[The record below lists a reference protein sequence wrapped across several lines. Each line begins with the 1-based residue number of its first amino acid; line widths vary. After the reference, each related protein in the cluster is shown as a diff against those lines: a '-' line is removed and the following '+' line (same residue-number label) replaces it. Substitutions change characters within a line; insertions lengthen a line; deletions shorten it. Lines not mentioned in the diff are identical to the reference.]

1 MVKKRAILML
11 LIGLLAALCI
21 GARADG
27 NTFAISSPNNILFE
41 GDTLQLELTRTGLA
55 ESGEISWVSASEKVA
70 VVDENGLVTALAPGN
85 CRINAIC
92 KSEGKTF
99 NASVNLQVKR
109 KVTSIALNE
118 QRLTILQKDNPMLSG
133 VLKAET
139 DHPVLLLS
147 RGASAGLSFTVEP
160 KDAGSKQVVLSS
172 SDESILK
179 IKGNTIQGLS
189 TGECDLTAASDL
201 NPEISVTYHVLVF
214 EMVKSVKISAPVKSI
229 GAGETLQLT
238 AAVTPSDATFPAV
251 TWSSGNEKFAAVNEN
266 GVVSG
271 LARGNVSIKA
281 QTVDGSGRS
290 ASLTVTIAQ
299 LPEKLELNEE
309 STTVAVGYRKN
320 LKAVISPAS
329 TNDKK
334 VNWASSDES
343 ICTVNNFG
351 MLIPVKAGTCTVTC
365 SAQAKP
371 EVQAACTVV
380 VTQPITK
387 ITFSEKKT
395 SVRVGDEL
403 QLKWTVEPDD
413 VTDPSLVFTSNNQ
426 KVATVDENGVVHPV
440 KAGQATITARANDG
454 SRRTAGII
462 VQVIQPVLG
471 VHMESDSVRVG
482 VGERTTLKVVLEPA
496 DATNHNMIWTVADSD
511 YATITGTNNKPVVR
525 GVRWGST
532 TVHGVTEDG
541 GFETDCTIDVGNYN
555 RALKI
560 TSVKVKGNEVKL
572 SIKNLSNMNITSLW
586 GEISVTDLGG
596 GECPTTKDGQSSFT
610 YRYYHPLAEGESTH
624 HGQFQFVNYS
634 RPSVPIGSAT
644 VVIKGYETDTG
655 FSWKIHN
662 PGRTAV
668 TWYDPNY
675 YDEPDL

>member
-1 MVKKRAILML
+1 MVKKKVILML
-11 LIGLLAALCI
+11 LISLLAALCI
-21 GARADG
+21 GARADS
-27 NTFAISSPNNILFE
+27 NTFAISSQNNILFE

-55 ESGEISWVSASEKVA
+55 EGGEITWTSAVQKVA
-70 VVDENGLVTALAPGN
+70 IVDENGLVTAVAPGN
-85 CRINAIC
+85 CRINATC

-99 NASVNLQVKR
+99 NAFINLQVKR

-118 QRLTILQKDNPMLSG
+118 QRLTILQKDDPMLSG

-139 DHPVLLLS
+139 DHPVLLLA
-147 RGASAGLSFTVEP
+147 RGTSVSLNFTVEP
-160 KDAGSKQVVLSS
+160 KDASSKQVILSS
-172 SDESILK
+172 SDESVLK
-179 IKGNTIQGLS
+179 VKGNSIQGLI
-189 TGECDLTAASDL
+189 TGECDLTAASDQ

-214 EMVKSVKISAPVKSI
+214 EMVKSVQISAPAKSI

-238 AAVTPSDATFPAV
+238 AAVIPSDATFPAV
-251 TWSSGNEKFAAVNEN
+251 TWSVANEKFATVDEN

-271 LARGNVSIKA
+271 LAKGNVAVKA
-281 QTVDGSGRS
+281 QAVDGSNRN
-290 ASLTVTIAQ
+290 ATLTINIAQ
-299 LPEKLELNEE
+299 LPEELALNEE
-309 STTVAVGYRKN
+309 TTTVAVGFRKN
-320 LKAVISPAS
+320 LKAVVSPAS

-334 VNWASSDES
+334 VSWSSSDEN

-371 EVQAACTVV
+371 DVKAVCTVV

-387 ITFSEKKT
+387 IIFSDKKT

-440 KAGQATITARANDG
+440 KAGQTTITARANDG
-454 SRRTAGII
+454 SRRTASII

-471 VHMESDSVRVG
+471 VHMEADSVRVG

-496 DATNHNMIWTVADSD
+496 DATNRNMTWTVADPD

-525 GVRWGST
+525 GVHWGST

-555 RALKI
+555 KALKI
-560 TSVKVKGNEVKL
+560 TSVNVKDNEVKL
-572 SIKNLSNMNITSLW
+572 SIRNLSNMNITSLW
-586 GEISVTDLGG
+586 GEIKVTDLAGE
-596 GECPTTKDGQSSFT
+596 ECPTTKDGKSSFT

-634 RPSVPIGSAT
+634 RPSIPIGS
-644 VVIKGYETDTG
+644 VRIVIKGYETDTG
-655 FSWKIHN
+655 FSWKIRN
-662 PGRTAV
+662 PGQTAA
-668 TWYDPNY
+668 TWFDPNY
-675 YDEPDL
+675 YDEPDM